1 MGLGNVSLY
10 CFIFVFSPFKKENS
24 SEKAYHFT
32 HFQQPCEAGSRQVR
46 AIHKEISLGGSLDWH
61 PGAPHEPC
69 TSRRALHPSSQ
80 TSLHISKPCTEDSKS
95 LPRTQQ
101 GGARQPP
108 PLIFPT
114 KLSVLVFLTVPFCS
128 IPFCPSGH
136 QLKND

>member
-1 MGLGNVSLY
+1 MGLGDVSLY
-10 CFIFVFSPFKKENS
+10 CFISVFSPFKKENS
-24 SEKAYHFT
+24 SEKAYHIT
-32 HFQQPCEAGSRQVR
+32 HFQKPCEAGSRQVR
-46 AIHKEISLGGSLDWH
+46 EIHKEISSGGSPDWH
-61 PGAPHEPC
+61 PGALAAPC

-80 TSLHISKPCTEDSKS
+80 TSLHISSPCTEDSKS

-101 GGARQPP
+101 GEARWPP